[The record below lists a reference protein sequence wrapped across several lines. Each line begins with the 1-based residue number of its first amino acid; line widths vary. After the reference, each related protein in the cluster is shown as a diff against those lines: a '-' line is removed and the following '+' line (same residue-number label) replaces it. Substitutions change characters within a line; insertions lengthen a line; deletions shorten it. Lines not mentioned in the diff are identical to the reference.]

1 MPDDGEN
8 EWHLNNNGN
17 MISSSW
23 SDEEFWGLL
32 EVWSNTKIV

>member
-8 EWHLNNNGN
+8 EWHLNNNNDN

-32 EVWSNTKIV
+32 EVWSKLK